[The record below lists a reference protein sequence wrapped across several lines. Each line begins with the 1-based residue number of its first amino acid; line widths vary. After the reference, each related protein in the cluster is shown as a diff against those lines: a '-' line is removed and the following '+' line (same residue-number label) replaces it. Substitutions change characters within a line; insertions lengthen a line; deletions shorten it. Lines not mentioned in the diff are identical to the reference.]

1 MTLESSVDV
10 LVIGA
15 GPVGL
20 LIAYQVLRAGCSVHI
35 IDKDDKYQSAQYGRA
50 NAIYARSAELLDQ
63 LGLADDIVQ
72 QSHFVRESYTYN
84 DKGERVI
91 PGRVWNFVENVAD
104 TKCALR
110 SVENARRYIEECIRD
125 SFAALGGKIHD
136 LTECVR
142 LEYTVDPAD
151 GVMATVKDL
160 RTRTEYTIR
169 SKYLVGADGGQS
181 FVRRYLNVPFEGE
194 RTEDQWIRI
203 DGKVKS
209 NIPTPRAYASIES
222 TKHGNVLWAP
232 LDRGVTRI
240 GYVYTSELRSRY
252 GAKVTKE
259 LAVREAIE
267 AVKPFDLEFERVD
280 WWTLYIIGQRV
291 AATYQPHSGIVLV
304 GDACHTHSSG
314 AAQGLNT
321 GVADACNLGW
331 KLILVLKGFAKDDL
345 LATYSTERR
354 AAAQRV
360 IEFDRKIS
368 TLMANKWPE
377 GMERPADKHIN
388 QVLADL
394 FDDAKGYNTGL
405 GISYEENLI
414 NVQSPIGNACSSVG
428 PGARVPD
435 LDLLKPG
442 TLEVIRLHAATPN
455 RAVIYILA
463 FVGDPRITLPS
474 ISPSSAAV
482 DNLTQKFARGL
493 VQPMTVVALANNRIG
508 VEEALGC
515 LPSGRVYYDRRSE
528 AHRRFEVDLR
538 YGAVLVLRPDGY
550 VGFTAKMGA
559 DGVDAVEAYLKG
571 FLIEDTQD
579 GKKSVS

>member
-20 LIAYQVLRAGCSVHI
+20 LIAYQVLRAGCSVYV
-35 IDKDDKYQSAQYGRA
+35 IDKDDKYAGAQYGRA

-72 QSHFVRESYTYN
+72 QSHFVREAYTYD

-104 TKCALR
+104 TKFDFGLMLR
-110 SVENARRYIEECIRD
+110 QRYIEECLRD

-142 LEYTVDPAD
+142 LEYTNDPAD
-151 GVMATVKDL
+151 GVTATVKDI
-160 RTRTEYTIR
+160 RTAAEYTVK

-181 FVRRYLNVPFEGE
+181 FVRRYLNIPFEGE

-203 DGKVKS
+203 DGKVKC

-222 TKHGNVLWAP
+222 LRHGNVLWAP
-232 LDRGVTRI
+232 LDRGVTRV

-252 GAKVTKE
+252 GGKVTE
-259 LAVREAIE
+259 EIAIREAIE
-267 AVKPFDLEFERVD
+267 AVKPFELEFERVD

-291 AATYQPHSGIVLV
+291 AATYQPHSRIVLV

-321 GVADACNLGW
+321 GIHDACNLGW
-331 KLILVLKGFAKDDL
+331 KLVLVLRGLAKDDL
-345 LATYSTERR
+345 LATYGTERR
-354 AAAQRV
+354 AAAQRL
-360 IEFDRKIS
+360 IGFDRKIS

-377 GMERPADKHIN
+377 GMKRPADKDIN

-414 NVQSPIGNACSSVG
+414 NVQGPNANACSGVA

-442 TLEVIRLHAATPN
+442 TLEVIRLHAAAPN
-455 RAVIYILA
+455 RAVVYILA

-474 ISPSSAAV
+474 IAKYSAAV
-482 DNLTQKFARGL
+482 DTSTRKFARGV
-493 VQPMTVVALANNRIG
+493 VQTVTVVALANNRIG

-515 LPSGRVYYDRRSE
+515 LPGGKVYYDKRSE
-528 AHRRFEVDLR
+528 AHRRFGVDLR
-538 YGAVLVLRPDGY
+538 YGALLVLRPDGH
-550 VGFTAKMGA
+550 VGFTTKMGA
-559 DGVDAVEAYLKG
+559 DGVDDVEAYLKG
-571 FLIEDTQD
+571 FLVDQ
-579 GKKSVS
+579 